1 MRPTYHIRDF
11 VGYTN
16 QHRHLTC
23 WRAEHYILH
32 HAIDNTANQ
41 STGKSLYTR
50 QYYTLT
56 RRTLHWLCW
65 PLIFYNMVWNRYTLG
80 EKSLREYWG
89 ILWKS
94 FSLQQN
100 LAPAT
105 SCTNSN
111 WFVFLR
117 LVARRK
123 WLKLVLSQRFAA
135 SEYFCKTSLQQT
147 RNQLQPMKEQHS
159 VSHDPFKT
167 LSSWQVNIR
176 RQIGAV
182 WGFFFQLS
190 ICMER
195 DHEDI

>member
-65 PLIFYNMVWNRYTLG
+65 PLIFYSMVWNRYTLG

-94 FSLQQN
+94 LSLQQN

-123 WLKLVLSQRFAA
+123 WLKLVLSQHFAA

-147 RNQLQPMKEQHS
+147 HTINCNQWKSNIQFPMIPLRPFQVGKWTYEDKLEQCE
-159 VSHDPFKT
+159 D
-167 LSSWQVNIR
+167 SS
-176 RQIGAV
+176 
-182 WGFFFQLS
+182 S
-190 ICMER
+190 S
-195 DHEDI
+195 